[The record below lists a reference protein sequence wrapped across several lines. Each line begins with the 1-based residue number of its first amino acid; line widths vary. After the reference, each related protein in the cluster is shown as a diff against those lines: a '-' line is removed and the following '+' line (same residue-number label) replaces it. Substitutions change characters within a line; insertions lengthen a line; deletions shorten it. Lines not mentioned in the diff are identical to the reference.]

1 MEKTKLE
8 ITKIKYAEQI
18 KDILVDLALKD
29 KLPLDMTTLDSSVF
43 EEVFYPLVRAL
54 YDAKEDATI
63 INKLIEK
70 VL

>member
-18 KDILVDLALKD
+18 KDILVDLALED
-29 KLPLDMTTLDSSVF
+29 KLPLDITTLDSSVF
-43 EEVFYPLVRAL
+43 EEVFHPLVRAL